1 MLMLQSRALSCVL
14 FAVAGLARAA
24 DDDDAKY
31 KHVALFSIDG
41 LHASDIPKWLS
52 AKPHGTI
59 AQLLETGHWYSGA
72 LTSAPS
78 DSFPGTVNLIA
89 GAKPAQSGIWYD
101 DAYGE

>member
-1 MLMLQSRALSCVL
+1 MQLPLRSHALGWVL
-14 FAVAGLARAA
+14 LVGLAGA
-24 DDDDAKY
+24 DDDAATY

-41 LHASDIPKWLS
+41 LHASDVPKWIN
-52 AKPHGTI
+52 AKPQGAI
-59 AQLLETGHWYSGA
+59 ASLLKTGYWYPGA